1 MTLSSVYQTTQGKIK
16 GNCLAGKI
24 EGGILQ
30 KNTKYLIMPLAIIV
44 TVKGNLIV
52 FISLIRYKIYIL
64 MKKRKILQ
72 KLEITWS

>member
-1 MTLSSVYQTTQGKIK
+1 MTLSSVYQTSQGKIK

-30 KNTKYLIMPLAIIV
+30 KNTKYLIMPLAIMV
-44 TVKGNLIV
+44 TVKGSLIA
-52 FISLIRYKIYIL
+52 FAYLIRYKIYIL
-64 MKKRKILQ
+64 MRKRKMLQ